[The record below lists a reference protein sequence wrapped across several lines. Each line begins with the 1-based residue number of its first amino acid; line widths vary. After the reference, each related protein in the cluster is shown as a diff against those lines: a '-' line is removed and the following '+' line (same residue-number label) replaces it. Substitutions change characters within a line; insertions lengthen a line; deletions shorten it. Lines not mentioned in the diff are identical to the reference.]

1 MNKCTDIFYKFT
13 VQTELSLCTYED
25 YPDNNCVT
33 KQSLIITFM
42 IKYGPKALTLRA
54 LYEKKIN
61 HINIL
66 GIIDELIFLFTRLKC
81 YLPNSIYLVPLISI
95 KYMHFYCC

>member
-13 VQTELSLCTYED
+13 VQTELSLRTYED

-42 IKYGPKALTLRA
+42 IKYGPKASTLRA
-54 LYEKKIN
+54 LSEKK
-61 HINIL
+61 
-66 GIIDELIFLFTRLKC
+66 KS
-81 YLPNSIYLVPLISI
+81 Y
-95 KYMHFYCC
+95 KYFRYHKWANLSVH